1 MSNGNKKKEP
11 QNRAKDYVTNKLLCV
26 FTLAFIMII
35 ALMNVNNMMRRTDTF
50 VAVFHSIGTVAWCM
64 LGVTLLFTVIAIVRH
79 VHRKDDRYR
88 LLSAKNLAVVLGFIT
103 LCTGALA
110 LAFNETTLRLL
121 YIFIPAVTILYI
133 IFYSYA
139 RDFFVLATVSGF
151 GAIGLWMMGTA
162 LSGGAGASRL
172 WLIIGLMLAAIAIIT
187 VLTIVIQANGGALF
201 RSGKFRV
208 CTGGAHYALLY
219 STYAA
224 LLALTA
230 LTWFLAGAMMYYF
243 VIALL
248 VWLVAVGIY
257 YTLKAL

>member
-11 QNRAKDYVTNKLLCV
+11 QNRAKDYITNKLLCV

-79 VHRKDDRYR
+79 VHGKDDRYR

-103 LCTGALA
+103 
-110 LAFNETTLRLL
+110 
-121 YIFIPAVTILYI
+121 
-133 IFYSYA
+133 
-139 RDFFVLATVSGF
+139 
-151 GAIGLWMMGTA
+151 

-208 CTGGAHYALLY
+208 FTGGAHYALLY
-219 STYAA
+219 TTYAA